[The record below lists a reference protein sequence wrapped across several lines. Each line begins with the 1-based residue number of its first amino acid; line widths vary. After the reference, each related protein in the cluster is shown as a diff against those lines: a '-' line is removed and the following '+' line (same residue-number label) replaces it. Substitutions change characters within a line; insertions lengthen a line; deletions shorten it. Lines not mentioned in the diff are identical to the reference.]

1 MKSIN
6 DNKDDINPLFFTGLE
21 EFKRLLWNV
30 LVPKKSLNDG
40 ELVTGEGEHGIS
52 QGLEL
57 HLLMVHTAH
66 LPVHMLLI
74 LHQSCLIYIRL

>member
-1 MKSIN
+1 MKNIN

-30 LVPKKSLNDG
+30 LVPKKSFNDG

-57 HLLMVHTAH
+57 HLFNVHTH
-66 LPVHMLLI
+66 V
-74 LHQSCLIYIRL
+74 LIYICCSYYTSLV

>member
-1 MKSIN
+1 MKNIN

-30 LVPKKSLNDG
+30 LVPKKSFNDG
-40 ELVTGEGEHGIS
+40 ELVTGEGEHCIS

-57 HLLMVHTAH
+57 HFLNVHSH
-66 LPVHMLLI
+66 V
-74 LHQSCLIYIRL
+74 LIYICCSYYTSLV